1 MKTTTI
7 LGLPLL
13 ATVSLAL
20 KESISNRPG
29 VSGEVCLSSLLL
41 AASKPPL
48 CSLSHDHPVV
58 KQSSPSEKVLLD
70 DTVSPWTQSTTCYQN
85 STVHLEFCV
94 YISAPFANGRGMAVI
109 TDKTR
114 AAHIARSVANFM
126 PDSSAQTAGPLV
138 HKVTQK
144 PVNVVN
150 PKYKVVPMEGKG
162 FGVIATGPIMRG
174 ELILQETVS
183 MLIDYA
189 AFTQVPKDKLRKL
202 QRVAIDGLP
211 KAHRK
216 RFLEMSPG
224 SAGWDADVEELV
236 ERVLVTNSFDVEMED
251 GVRDDEFYA
260 AFVES
265 EFPALMI
272 LSEYVI

>member
-1 MKTTTI
+1 MKTTT
-7 LGLPLL
+7 LFGLSLF
-13 ATVSLAL
+13 ATASLAV

-29 VSGEVCLSSLLL
+29 VTGEVCLSSLLL

-48 CSLSHDHPVV
+48 CSLSHDHPVI
-58 KQSSPSEKVLLD
+58 KKEDPSEKVLLN
-70 DTVSPWTQSTTCYQN
+70 TVSPWTQSTTCYQN
-85 STVHLEFCV
+85 STADLEFCV
-94 YISAPFANGRGMAVI
+94 YVATPFANGRGMAVI

-114 AAHIARSVANFM
+114 ATHIARAVAGFM
-126 PDSSAQTAGPLV
+126 PDDPKAKKVMADLAPLV
-138 HKVTQK
+138 HKITQK
-144 PVNVVN
+144 PVNVVS

-162 FGVIATGPIMRG
+162 FGVVAAGPIMRG

-189 AFTQVPKDKLRKL
+189 AFTQVPRQKLRQL
-202 QRVAIDGLP
+202 QRAAIDGLP
-211 KAHRK
+211 SAHRQ

-224 SAGWDADVEELV
+224 AAGWHADTEELV

-265 EFPALMI
+265 K
-272 LSEYVI
+272 